1 MKIKPL
7 SVLLLFAP
15 LFMHAQIK
23 GIVLSHQGE
32 PLPFVNVM
40 INDSPKD
47 GVTTDLDGRFEIS
60 AKIKVSAL
68 TFSYLG
74 YEKQRIAVKDLH
86 TNSFLQIQ
94 LQVLA
99 YDIATIEVI
108 AGDNPADRIMERVI
122 ANRDRHNPEKLK
134 AYSCETYNKFH
145 FSWLPQQAKLEEKL
159 AQRDSLGKKDT
170 RYYQNLQKYSQEA
183 DQHHLF
189 LMESITERQYQRPAQ
204 YLEKVT
210 HNKVSGFKEAALVA
224 LAAEVQPFAFYQE
237 QVTLFDKDF
246 LNPVSPGS
254 PRQYF
259 FHLEDTLYRGMDT
272 IFVIAFHPRK
282 GKNFNG
288 LEGLLHIHSDGYAIE
303 NVKAAPTDD
312 QKLHFLIEQH
322 YEQLAGG
329 QWFPAQLHFVMT
341 LEKYPSPLMG
351 IRANGRSFVDKVKLL
366 ESLPA
371 KAFRSKERVVLTET
385 AMLATDSVWAARR
398 PESLTPQEAS
408 TYDYMDSL
416 GTKHHFDR
424 WWKRGKALSDGRWP
438 LGVVDLSL
446 RRALAFNEF
455 EGFRLGSGWY
465 TNDKV
470 SKHFSFGGYA
480 AYGFKD
486 EKWKYGGDFTAH
498 FNKHLDIGLKLFYQK
513 DIQEPG
519 GIVFPLEPTLL
530 NRRLFAQQMNEVE
543 IAGLQFKGELLPF
556 LDVQLGIDKEHWQPF
571 PFQEEQPGTV
581 GDFTPFKATAL
592 RMHLRYAYGQK
603 YIGFLGTK
611 LPDEDSRYPILSLSY
626 SKGIKGLWGGALA
639 YDKLLASIAYKPK
652 LRLLGESQIVLEG
665 GMINGEVEVP
675 LPYLFYSSGIGRDF
689 QWLSLT
695 RVFQTMD
702 FYEFLSDQFLH
713 FFFRHDFGKLLF
725 RTKWLQ
731 PSIAVEHNM
740 GVGRLGTEVPTTD
753 AVHFKTLENPYLE
766 AGLVIDNIIRINY
779 LNVAWI
785 GVGLGGYYRY
795 GAQHLVGGWKE
806 NTALRLSVSLDF

>member
-7 SVLLLFAP
+7 FVLLFFAP
-15 LFMHAQIK
+15 LFIHAQIK
-23 GIVLSHQGE
+23 GIVLNHQGE

-40 INDSPKD
+40 INDSPRD

-60 AKIKVSAL
+60 ANTDVRAL

-74 YEKQRIAVKDLH
+74 YEKQRIEAKDLYN
-86 TNSFLQIQ
+86 TSFLQVQ
-94 LQVLA
+94 LQALA
-99 YDIATIEVI
+99 YDIGAIEVI
-108 AGDNPADRIMERVI
+108 AGENPADRIMERVI

-159 AQRDSLGKKDT
+159 AQRDSMGKKET
-170 RYYQNLQKYSQEA
+170 RYYQNLQKFSQEA
-183 DQHHLF
+183 EQHHLF

-210 HNKVSGFKEAALVA
+210 HNKVSGFKEATLVA
-224 LAAEVQPFAFYQE
+224 LAAAVQPFAFYEE

-303 NVKAAPTDD
+303 NVRAAPTDD

-341 LEKYPSPLMG
+341 LEKYPSPMMG
-351 IRANGRSFVDKVKLL
+351 IRATGRSFVDKVSLL
-366 ESLPA
+366 DTFPA
-371 KAFRSKERVVLTET
+371 KTFRSKERVVLAET
-385 AMLATDSVWAARR
+385 AMLATDSVWATKR
-398 PESLTPQEAS
+398 PEPLSPLEAS
-408 TYDYMDSL
+408 TYVHMDSL
-416 GTKHHFDR
+416 GSKHQLDR
-424 WWKRGKALSDGRWP
+424 WWRRGQALSDGRWP
-438 LGVVDLSL
+438 LGFVDLSL

-455 EGFRLGSGWY
+455 EGFRSGVGLY
-465 TNDKV
+465 TSDKI
-470 SKHFSFGGYA
+470 SKHFSVGAYA

-486 EKWKYGGDFTAH
+486 EAWKYGGDLNIF
-498 FNKHLDIGLKLFYQK
+498 FNKRLDIGMHLLYQK

-519 GIVFPLEPTLL
+519 LIAFPLEPNLVG
-530 NRRLFAQQMNEVE
+530 RRLFAQQMNEVE
-543 IAGLQFKGELLPF
+543 VTSLQLKGEFLPF
-556 LDVQLGIDKEHWQPF
+556 LDVQLEIGKESWRPF
-571 PFQEEQPGTV
+571 PFKEEQPMTI
-581 GDFTPFKATAL
+581 GDFTPFNATAVSL
-592 RMHLRYAYGQK
+592 HMRYAYGQK

-611 LPDEDSRYPILSLSY
+611 LPDEDTRYPILSLSY

-639 YDKLLASIAYKPK
+639 YDKLLASIVYKPK
-652 LRLLGESQIVLEG
+652 VRGLGESQMVIEG
-665 GMINGEVEVP
+665 GMITGDVP

-689 QWLSLT
+689 QWLSLSRT
-695 RVFQTMD
+695 FQAMD

-725 RTKWLQ
+725 RTKWFQ
-731 PSIAVEHNM
+731 PAIAVEHNM
-740 GVGRLGTEVPTTD
+740 ALGRLDTSRQLTSDGQL
-753 AVHFKTLENPYLE
+753 FKTLENPYME
-766 AGLVIDNIIRINY
+766 AGLVVDNILRVNY

-785 GVGLGGYYRY
+785 GVGVGGYYRY
-795 GAQHLVGGWKE
+795 GAQQLGGAWKE